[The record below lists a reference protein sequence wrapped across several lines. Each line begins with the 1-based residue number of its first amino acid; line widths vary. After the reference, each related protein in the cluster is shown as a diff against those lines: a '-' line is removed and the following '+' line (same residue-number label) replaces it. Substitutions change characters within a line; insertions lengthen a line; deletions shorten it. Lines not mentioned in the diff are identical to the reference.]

1 MSFTRPTDKSAEYL
15 GSRNPVI
22 VPDVNM
28 ISVFR
33 GLNLHE
39 RLTEGELSDD
49 LNFSSDEY
57 PALGVIRERKYAEF
71 YKDGERVQ
79 PYIAGNVVDAC
90 QVDGNV
96 ALITDGGRVYYK
108 GLWFPYADAGIARQ
122 IVPFN
127 RGFFVS
133 PTGLYVNDISGSPM
147 QVTSAD
153 YARQYI
159 DANISLAICTG
170 DEDRE
175 FIISAYTP
183 DFGNKDKY
191 WWNTEEGEVGLYQYF
206 GDEDTGSWVGIQ
218 PYGILIEAQEHTFD
232 DLNEGNSVNV
242 ILSDKE
248 REAKDVF
255 TSAKILRKY
264 SGGRIVIQ
272 GSMSRY
278 YETNVL
284 YSAHVSI
291 IRRFPVLDYVVVH
304 NNRIWGCRYGSAD
317 NGEFVNEIYAS
328 ALGDPLTW
336 YRLDDIEDAAFVS
349 SVGEPGVWTGA
360 AVVGGNVVF
369 FKEDSTF
376 TIYGDYP
383 SEYRIVRTEC
393 DGIRDGSFRSA
404 VSAGGYLY
412 YLSGRGIMRLASD
425 SLPVLISDVVRGER
439 FTDCFAATEGNKL
452 YFDVQN
458 GDARE
463 MYVYDIGLN
472 IWHRERR
479 FNEYT
484 TAFVM
489 NRPSVA
495 SFGSEPGELFP
506 IFTRRTT
513 EPVDPL
519 PAELEGT
526 DMEALH
532 TLLRDTCAQTAWF
545 GSLPDE
551 SINAALIYSD
561 DIPAYATGGT
571 YSLGD
576 VVAWGGAIYYA
587 LTDDPSTALLR
598 PGDDFALA
606 LPVLFGRQT
615 VFGQRYAVD
624 IAGDE
629 GRFSLPWRVMT
640 EDKIEFDE
648 NDVNIYADGRERFY
662 METGDIGLNSPDV
675 KRVKSVDIRAKIH
688 GGGSLNFSVMYDAD
702 GVWHD
707 LKASRTAGFGSVRFS
722 GDLSRCETFRIRAE
736 GWGDVTIFSI
746 TYSMEPGGNR

>member
-1 MSFTRPTDKSAEYL
+1 MSFSRPTDRSAEYL

-108 GLWFPYADAGIARQ
+108 GLCFPYADAGIARQ

-133 PTGLYVNDISGSPM
+133 PTGLYVNDISGSTVK
-147 QVTSAD
+147 VTSAEM
-153 YARQYI
+153 ARIYVET
-159 DANISLAICTG
+159 AFTLGVPTG
-170 DEDRE
+170 PEDMGVVVGDDVPDDHETYWFSTGADEDYPE
-175 FIISAYTP
+175 
-183 DFGNKDKY
+183 
-191 WWNTEEGEVGLYQYF
+191 GLYQYL
-206 GDEDTGSWVGIQ
+206 GGSWQTVT
-218 PYGILIEAQEHTFD
+218 PYGYRIEMPEYNISQLHE
-232 DLNEGNSVNV
+232 
-242 ILSDKE
+242 
-248 REAKDVF
+248 
-255 TSAKILRKY
+255 
-264 SGGRIVIQ
+264 GGRVEIVLSGTVVGREFSEELHAAQILKV
-272 GSMSRY
+272 GVNGNNGYIIVNTIPERY
-278 YETNVL
+278 Y
-284 YSAHVSI
+284 YSAYRDMHCSVL
-291 IRRFPVLDYVVVH
+291 RRFPVLDYVVVH
-304 NNRIWGCRYGSAD
+304 NNRIWGCRYGTAD

-369 FKEDSTF
+369 FKENSMF
-376 TIYGDYP
+376 TVYGDYP

-425 SLPVLISDVVRGER
+425 SLPVLISDAVRGER
-439 FTDCFAATEGNKL
+439 FTDCFAATDGNKL

-458 GDARE
+458 GDTRE

-526 DMEALH
+526 GMEALH
-532 TLLRDTCAQTAWF
+532 GALINTCAQIAWF
-545 GSLPDE
+545 GSLPDA
-551 SINAALIYSD
+551 SINAALIYSES
-561 DIPAYATGGT
+561 IPVYGTGGT

-587 LTDDPSTALLR
+587 LRDDPSTT
-598 PGDDFALA
+598 DDLALA

-615 VFGQRYAVD
+615 VFGQRYFVD

-629 GRFSLPWRVMT
+629 RRFSLPWRLTT
-640 EDKIEFDE
+640 EEETEFEE
-648 NDVNIYADGRERFY
+648 NDVHIYTDGRERFY

-675 KRVKSVDIRAKIH
+675 KRVKSVDIRAKVH

-702 GVWHD
+702 GIWHD

-746 TYSMEPGGNR
+746 TYSTEPGGNR